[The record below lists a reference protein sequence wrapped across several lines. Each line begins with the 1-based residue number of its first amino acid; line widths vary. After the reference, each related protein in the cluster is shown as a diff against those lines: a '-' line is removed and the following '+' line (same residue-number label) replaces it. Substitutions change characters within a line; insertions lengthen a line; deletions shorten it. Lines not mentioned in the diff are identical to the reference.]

1 MSEQFNQI
9 APGSTFYGA
18 TMTVPTSA
26 NYAKLSLEGQPV
38 VVQDKDYRLSSN
50 SLRSG
55 RNVRCVIARNVSG
68 LTLLP
73 GLGVTWQA
81 AYRFRR
87 FNGYSAV
94 VGGICDGII
103 DPHIPPSQGVR
114 DGDMCL
120 IFLHGP
126 CLVRPPIS
134 SATSSAAIGSTT
146 ETAWLEGEMLFSQTG
161 TSTGNTVAGS
171 AADGGGHLAVLTG
184 SAGFL
189 QASSTGFTTGGALA
203 TLLPFKVG
211 RVMSANTSRDTA
223 QSRYK
228 LVDLELNFI

>member
-1 MSEQFNQI
+1 
-9 APGSTFYGA
+9 
-18 TMTVPTSA
+18 
-26 NYAKLSLEGQPV
+26 
-38 VVQDKDYRLSSN
+38 
-50 SLRSG
+50 
-55 RNVRCVIARNVSG
+55 
-68 LTLLP
+68 
-73 GLGVTWQA
+73 
-81 AYRFRR
+81 
-87 FNGYSAV
+87 
-94 VGGICDGII
+94 
-103 DPHIPPSQGVR
+103 
-114 DGDMCL
+114 
-120 IFLHGP
+120 
-126 CLVRPPIS
+126 
-134 SATSSAAIGSTT
+134 
-146 ETAWLEGEMLFSQTG
+146 LEGEMLFSQTG